1 MRFLEPF
8 QFKRGPV
15 SKNASVLAA
24 LTNKQ
29 SNEDGTLSEQE
40 IAFLER
46 RAKGGFGII
55 TTAATHVAENGQGW
69 HGEMG
74 VWSDK
79 HIPGLESLAN
89 RVKANGSI
97 CLAQIFHGGMKAPKS
112 IIGEVPVS
120 ASVNEIKDGEFTREL
135 TENEVED
142 MVENFVEAALRCEK
156 AGLDGVEIH
165 GAHGYLVS
173 QFLGK
178 KSNRREDKWG
188 GSKIFQR
195 AEFLLQIIRRI
206 RNRANKEFLIFVRI
220 SPELGDI
227 GVEIEEALELAN
239 ILADEDIDS
248 LHVSVWDIY
257 ASSRFDSDQR
267 MLTRRFAEVVQGRV
281 PLTTCGKIWNLN
293 DIEEAYSQGADL
305 IAVGKVGIAL
315 PDWPMMIQNG
325 SDIQTPP
332 FSKKHLRDVALSEI
346 FVDYMCNYDNFVKL
360 DS

>member
-1 MRFLEPF
+1 MRFSKQF
-8 QFKRGPV
+8 QFKRGPKA
-15 SKNASVLAA
+15 KNGSILAA

-29 SNEDGTLSEQE
+29 SHDDGTLSQE
-40 IAFLER
+40 EITFLER

-69 HGEMG
+69 KGEMG

-79 HIPGLESLAN
+79 HIPGLRELAN
-89 RVKANGSI
+89 RVKQQGSI
-97 CLAQIFHGGMKAPKS
+97 CLAQIFHGGMKAPQS
-112 IIGEVPVS
+112 IIGEIPVS
-120 ASVNEIKDGEFTREL
+120 ASVNEIRDGKFTREL
-135 TENEVED
+135 GESEVEQ
-142 MVENFVEAALRCEK
+142 MVEKFVEAALRCEK

-188 GSKIFQR
+188 GPNVLDR

-206 RNRANKEFLIFVRI
+206 RERTNEEFLIFVRI
-220 SPELGDI
+220 SPELNDI
-227 GVEIEEALELAN
+227 GVEVEEALELTN

-257 ASSRFDSDQR
+257 ASSRFDDDTR
-267 MLTRRFAEVVQGRV
+267 ELTKRFSEVVKSRV
-281 PLTTCGKIWNLN
+281 PLTTCGKIWNFE
-293 DIEEAYSQGADL
+293 DIEEAYAQGADL

-315 PDWPMMIQNG
+315 PDWPILVQNG
-325 SDIQTPP
+325 SNIQSPP
-332 FSKKHLRDVALSEI
+332 FTKEHLRSVDLSEV